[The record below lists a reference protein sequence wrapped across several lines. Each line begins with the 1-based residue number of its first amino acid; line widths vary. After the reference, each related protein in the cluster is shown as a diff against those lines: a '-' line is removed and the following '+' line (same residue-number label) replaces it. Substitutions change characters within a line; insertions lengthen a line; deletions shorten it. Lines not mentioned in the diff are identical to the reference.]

1 MGSQS
6 RIELQGVSVEYSL
19 LTVAEQNLKRK
30 VLTGLGRRRKGEVE
44 TLAALDQVSLLLRP
58 GTRLGVIGPNG
69 AGKSTLLRV
78 LAGALPPTRGRVQID
93 GKVFSL
99 LGGAG
104 AGLDYG
110 LSGYENVIMS
120 GLLLG
125 ESAAAMKDRAEE
137 IAEFSGLGE
146 RLANPISTYSSGM
159 LARLRFS
166 ILTSLR
172 PQVLIMDEGV
182 TTADKAFTEK
192 ATARLREFR
201 DSAEILVMS
210 AHGSA
215 VQEWADTA
223 LWMDRGRIV
232 AIGDAETVTSRYLEW
247 ASDHGASVDGPRPE
261 PFAAPSLGTAV
272 QPARP
277 LFLLGSPRTGS
288 TLLSTVLL
296 QHPDIHMHGEVFHPE
311 ASERQATHALRN
323 RAKSWFD
330 PESDDAVEFLDT
342 WVFGMPQNNVGK
354 PVSVVGV
361 KVFGDYVGGEGTQKL
376 FTRLRSHYAH
386 GVFVHVRRGNYLDV
400 LISREIAS
408 RSGRWVDWS
417 HEQEAEGDLPEF
429 AIDVQLARRFF
440 SEMLKADE
448 FFATHFAGPA
458 YFAVEYDELVADLD
472 GVSSRLFSFLGLPNC
487 TVSTVTRKQVTD
499 AQRARITN
507 LEALEKEWQR
517 FSRRRRLRNTSSSA
531 AAGSVAPDHA
541 GARG

>member
-1 MGSQS
+1 MSSQS

-30 VLTGLGRRRKGEVE
+30 VMTGLGRRRRGEVE
-44 TLAALDQVSLLLRP
+44 TLAALDEVSLLLRP

-125 ESAAAMKDRAEE
+125 ESAAAMKERAEE
-137 IAEFSGLGE
+137 IADFSGLGD
-146 RLANPISTYSSGM
+146 RLSNPISTYSSGM

-172 PQVLIMDEGV
+172 PQILIMDEGV
-182 TTADKAFTEK
+182 ATADKAFTEK

-210 AHGSA
+210 AHGST

-223 LWMDRGRIV
+223 LWLDRGRIV
-232 AIGDAETVTSRYLEW
+232 AIGDAEMVTSRYLEW
-247 ASDHGASVDGPRPE
+247 AGTHGAAVDGGGERPV
-261 PFAAPSLGTAV
+261 PFAAPSVGTAV

-277 LFLLGSPRTGS
+277 LILLGSPRTGS

-342 WVFGMPQNNVGK
+342 WVFGMPQNNIGK

-361 KVFGDYVGGEGTQKL
+361 KVFGDHVGGTGTEKL
-376 FTRLRSHYAH
+376 FARLRSHYPH
-386 GVFVHVRRGNYLDV
+386 GAFIHVRRRNYLDV
-400 LISREIAS
+400 LISREVARRS
-408 RSGRWVDWS
+408 RVWVDWS
-417 HEQEAEGDLPEF
+417 HEEPTSVSVDPFSIPVAEARE
-429 AIDVQLARRFF
+429 FF
-440 SEMLKADE
+440 SEMKRTDD
-448 FFATHFAGPA
+448 FFASYFAGPG
-458 YFAVEYDELVADLD
+458 YLAVDYEDMAADLE
-472 GVSSRLFSFLGLPNC
+472 GVAASVFDFLGLGAC
-487 TVSTVTRKQVTD
+487 SIQEVTRKQVGD
-499 AQRARITN
+499 QQRSKISNLTELEDEYRRFCRRAGLPRQDKTRTN
-507 LEALEKEWQR
+507 PP
-517 FSRRRRLRNTSSSA
+517 
-531 AAGSVAPDHA
+531 SVNA
-541 GARG
+541 